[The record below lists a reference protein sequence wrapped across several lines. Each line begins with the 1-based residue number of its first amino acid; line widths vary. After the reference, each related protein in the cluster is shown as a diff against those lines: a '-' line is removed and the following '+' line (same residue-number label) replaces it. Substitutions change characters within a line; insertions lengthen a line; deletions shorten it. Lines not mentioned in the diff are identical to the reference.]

1 MIFKKLGQF
10 GQTVLEKKSKSKKK
24 KKTQKPDSLR
34 DGLHLAGDR

>member
-24 KKTQKPDSLR
+24 KNPKTGQS
-34 DGLHLAGDR
+34 DRWTTFSR

>member
-24 KKTQKPDSLR
+24 KTQKPDSLT